1 LRIFAALPKVV
12 REMTEYLVFSL
23 VAPMGAFGDLAGHE
37 QRGSTGWPGRS
48 AILGLIGAALGV
60 RRDDAIGQA
69 ALNAWRMA
77 VSVLHQGPV
86 LNDFH
91 TVQTVPSARIRRPA
105 TRADALRAL
114 THADNGLITRRSY
127 RMDCAFGVALW
138 RSEAATLESALKAPY
153 FAPYL
158 GRKSCPLSAPMA
170 PKRLEAEGPLQALE
184 QITLPPFLSLDPTAP
199 LFVASDIPLG
209 EGHSEIR
216 HDIPLDRGKW
226 HFAAREVH
234 IHQPE
239 GQR

>member
-1 LRIFAALPKVV
+1 MA
-12 REMTEYLVFSL
+12 EHLVFTL

-48 AILGLIGAALGV
+48 AILGLVGAVLGV
-60 RRDDAIGQA
+60 RRDDQAGQA
-69 ALNAWRMA
+69 ALNAWKMA

-91 TVQTVPSARIRRPA
+91 TVQTVPSARVKRPA

-114 THADNGLITRRSY
+114 TRADNGLITRRSY

-138 RSEAATLESALKAPY
+138 GGDAATLEVALKAPH
-153 FAPYL
+153 FVPYL

-170 PKRLEAEGPLQALE
+170 PKRLEAEGPLQALA
-184 QITLPPFLSLDPTAP
+184 QIILPPFLALNPSAP

-209 EGHSEIR
+209 TGRSETR
-216 HDIPLDRGKW
+216 HDIPLDREKW

>member
-1 LRIFAALPKVV
+1 MA
-12 REMTEYLVFSL
+12 EHLVFTL

-37 QRGSTGWPGRS
+37 RRGSTSWPGRS

-60 RRDDAIGQA
+60 RRDDATGQA

-91 TVQTVPSARIRRPA
+91 TVQTVPSARIKQPA
-105 TRADALRAL
+105 TRADALKSL
-114 THADNGLITRRSY
+114 TRADNGLITRRSY

-138 RSEAATLESALKAPY
+138 GGDAAGLESALKTPH
-153 FAPYL
+153 FVPYL

-170 PKRLEAEGPLQALE
+170 PKRLNAEGPLQALA
-184 QITLPPFLSLDPTAP
+184 QITLPPFLTLDAAAP
-199 LFVASDIPLG
+199 VFVASDIPLG
-209 EGHSEIR
+209 TGRSETR
-216 HDIPLDRGKW
+216 HDSPLDREKW
-226 HFAAREVH
+226 HFAAREVY

-239 GQR
+239 GTR

>member
-1 LRIFAALPKVV
+1 
-12 REMTEYLVFSL
+12 MTEHLVFTL

-37 QRGSTGWPGRS
+37 QRGSAGWPGRS

-60 RRDDAIGQA
+60 RRADAAGQE
-69 ALNAWRMA
+69 ALNAWSMA

-91 TVQTVPSARIRRPA
+91 TVQTVPSARIKHPA
-105 TRADALRAL
+105 TRTDALRAL
-114 THADNGLITRRSY
+114 ARSDNGLITRRSY

-138 RSEAATLESALKAPY
+138 GGDTATLEGALKAPH
-153 FAPYL
+153 FVPYL
-158 GRKSCPLSAPMA
+158 GRKACPLSAPMA
-170 PKRLEAEGPLQALE
+170 PKRLETEGPLQALE
-184 QITLPPFLSLDPTAP
+184 HITLPPFLENSGIAPDAP

-209 EGHSEIR
+209 TGRSETR
-216 HDIPLDRGKW
+216 HDIPLDRDKW

-239 GQR
+239 DRR

>member
-1 LRIFAALPKVV
+1 MS
-12 REMTEYLVFSL
+12 EHLVFSL

-37 QRGSTGWPGRS
+37 QRGSAGWPGRS

-60 RRDDAIGQA
+60 RRDDTAGQK

-91 TVQTVPSARIRRPA
+91 TVQTVPSARVKRPA
-105 TRADALRAL
+105 TRADALNSL
-114 THADNGLITRRSY
+114 TRADNGLITRRSY

-138 RSEAATLESALKAPY
+138 GGNAAALEVALKAPH
-153 FAPYL
+153 FVPYL

-170 PKRLEAEGPLQALE
+170 PKRLEAKGPLQALA
-184 QITLPPFLSLDPTAP
+184 QITLPPFLALDPAAP

-209 EGHSEIR
+209 TGRSEVR
-216 HDIPLDRGKW
+216 HDVPLDREKW

-239 GQR
+239 AQQ

>member
-1 LRIFAALPKVV
+1 MA
-12 REMTEYLVFSL
+12 EYLVLSL

-37 QRGSTGWPGRS
+37 QRGSAGWPGRS

-60 RRDDAIGQA
+60 RRSDQTGQA

-91 TVQTVPSARIRRPA
+91 TVQTVPSARIKHPN

-114 THADNGLITRRSY
+114 TRADNGLITRRSY

-138 RSEAATLESALKAPY
+138 GGDATGLEAALKAPH
-153 FAPYL
+153 FVPYL

-170 PKRLEAEGPLQALE
+170 PKRLEAEGPLQALA
-184 QITLPPFLSLDPTAP
+184 QIILPPFLALNPAAP

-209 EGHSEIR
+209 AGRSEVR

-239 GQR
+239 GQP